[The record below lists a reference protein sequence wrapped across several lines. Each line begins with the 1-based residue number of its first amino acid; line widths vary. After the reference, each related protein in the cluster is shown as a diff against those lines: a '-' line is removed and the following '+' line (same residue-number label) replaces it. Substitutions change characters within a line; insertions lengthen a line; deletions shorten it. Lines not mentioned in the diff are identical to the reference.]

1 MGSAADAA
9 QSMNIILEDI
19 KENSMAMAEK
29 ECRKVSIAEAVEISK
44 SNPNAEVCWR
54 PEKNLPEEQ
63 QYALVA
69 NE

>member
-1 MGSAADAA
+1 
-9 QSMNIILEDI
+9 
-19 KENSMAMAEK
+19 MAMAEK

-54 PEKNLPEEQ
+54 PEQDLPEEQ

>member
-1 MGSAADAA
+1 
-9 QSMNIILEDI
+9 
-19 KENSMAMAEK
+19 MAMDK
-29 ECRKVSIAEAVEISK
+29 NDTRRVSIAEALLITQ

-54 PEKNLPEEQ
+54 PEPDLPEEQ